1 MTISQNDWNNYI
13 ERLSRLSRTAGQ
25 LLRLWVE
32 KNGLEDTN
40 ALIEYAYA
48 VVTKYGEGSAEMAC
62 LMYDAVAIAQ
72 KAGVE
77 AAVPAATATIDEV
90 ARAINGS
97 LKQSPTGK
105 LIEGVGQRLVK
116 QPGVDTT
123 VKNAIRDR
131 AQLAWIPSGDTCAF
145 CITLASRGWQ
155 YASNDLLKRGHAE
168 HVHAHCDCQHAVRFN
183 DSMNVK
189 GYDPQKYLDMY
200 NSHDGSPQ
208 DKINAMRRE
217 MYAEKLSQRKNN
229 QKVNITDVAIN
240 KVKAVEI
247 NGYSKEQQEKIR
259 LMNTKIL
266 KTAKE
271 QNNSNEVV
279 MLLNNFEISKAV
291 LGDEK
296 GVNIKEDAGISSIL
310 RNSPLRSIVLS
321 HNHPSSSYFSADD
334 IGIFL
339 QYPSI
344 KTMEVVTNSGK
355 TWYINKNNKYDDIE
369 AFRIYHNII
378 KENPGRKLDEIVD
391 IFLRE
396 MYSSIERLTIRNS
409 Q

>member
-155 YASNDLLKRGHAE
+155 YASNELLKKGHAE
-168 HVHAHCDCQHAVRFN
+168 HVHAHCDCQHAIRFN
-183 DSMNVK
+183 DNMNVK

-217 MYAEKLSQRKNN
+217 MYA
-229 QKVNITDVAIN
+229 QK
-240 KVKAVEI
+240 
-247 NGYSKEQQEKIR
+247 KE
-259 LMNTKIL
+259 
-266 KTAKE
+266 A
-271 QNNSNEVV
+271 
-279 MLLNNFEISKAV
+279 
-291 LGDEK
+291 
-296 GVNIKEDAGISSIL
+296 
-310 RNSPLRSIVLS
+310 
-321 HNHPSSSYFSADD
+321 SYFED
-334 IGIFL
+334 I
-339 QYPSI
+339 
-344 KTMEVVTNSGK
+344 TN
-355 TWYINKNNKYDDIE
+355 E
-369 AFRIYHNII
+369 
-378 KENPGRKLDEIVD
+378 
-391 IFLRE
+391 
-396 MYSSIERLTIRNS
+396 
-409 Q
+409 